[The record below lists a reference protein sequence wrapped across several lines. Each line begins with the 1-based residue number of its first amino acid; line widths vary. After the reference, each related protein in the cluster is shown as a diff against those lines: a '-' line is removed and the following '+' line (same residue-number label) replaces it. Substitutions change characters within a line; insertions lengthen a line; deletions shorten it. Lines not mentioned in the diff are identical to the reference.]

1 MNPTDRPRSAAFLA
15 WQARQLNMDLPAPSF
30 PPHRLTVARNA
41 RDGFRY
47 DADVLARVVT
57 APAGLVGR

>member
-1 MNPTDRPRSAAFLA
+1 MFPSTLPRSTAYRA
-15 WQARQLNMDLPAPSF
+15 WEARQLKMDLPAPTF

-47 DADVLARVVT
+47 DADTLARALT